1 MSNFTWVPFYMEYAD
16 KLLAYR
22 TSRPS
27 MIEKVVR
34 AYEQTGMSLPKL
46 DSTEVPSDMDPFT
59 VFGLFNKSMRDE
71 NRIALCKAIK
81 ELFSVSADVPSDFDG
96 IPVLNPLNA
105 TFYRFIGDLD
115 RGEHDVENLWSC
127 FAAALANADHPN
139 ENTNRDFIQA
149 YDAVKDLK
157 GNRWKLT
164 MGLYWIRPYFYL
176 SLDSRNRWFLT
187 GSGRMDDASADAIK
201 ALKGIPDGDAYLR
214 ICAQCNELISVGG
227 RYNSLAALS
236 FDAWN
241 TSEEVNQK
249 KKKDDQQSG
258 KNATD
263 AAQADPDQDVRPVH
277 YWLYAP
283 GENAAQWEDFYNQG
297 IMAIGWSESGDAR
310 NYASR
315 EEIRKL
321 LREKHASLSMINPSL
336 AVWQMLHDIK
346 VGDVIFAKQGRH
358 KIIGRGVV
366 TSDYDFVED
375 YPFEDYCHQRQVKWT
390 HKGEWAYPK
399 DNAPMKTLTDMTAYT
414 GIVDRLNDLFADES
428 DADMEQETA
437 EQEIS
442 YPAYTPDD
450 FLSDVFMSSED
461 YTTLVQL
468 LRKKKNVI
476 LQGAP
481 GVGKTYAAK
490 RLAYS
495 MIGVKDQERVAMV
508 QFHQSYS
515 YEDFIMG
522 FRPCSNGFELRQ
534 GAFYTFCKKAQDD
547 PDNEYFF
554 IIDEINRGNLS
565 KIFGELFMLIE
576 SDKRGGMGLQLL
588 YADERFSV
596 PANVLIIGMMNTA
609 DRSLAMMDYAL
620 RRRFAFFE
628 MVPGFTTEGFRNYQE
643 SLHSDRFNR
652 LIVCVKSLN
661 QAISEDESLGDG
673 FRIGHSYFCNLT
685 SETLTGSDLTGI
697 VRFELVPLLREYWFD
712 EPQKIKDWTARLE
725 SAVK

>member
-1 MSNFTWVPFYMEYAD
+1 MSDFTWVPFYMEFAD
-16 KLLAYR
+16 RLLTYR
-22 TSRPS
+22 ASRQS

-34 AYEQTGMSLPKL
+34 AYEQTGMNLPKL
-46 DSTEVPSDMDPFT
+46 DSTDVPTNMDPFT
-59 VFGLFNKSMRDE
+59 VFGLFNKSMKGE
-71 NRIALCKAIK
+71 NRIALCQAMK
-81 ELFSVSADVPSDFDG
+81 ELFSVSAAVPSDFDG

-105 TFYRFIGDLD
+105 TFYRFTGDPD
-115 RGEHDVENLWSC
+115 RGEHDVENLWAC
-127 FAAALANADHPN
+127 FAAALAYADHPDESTSRN
-139 ENTNRDFIQA
+139 FIQA

-164 MGLYWIRPYFYL
+164 MGLYWVRPSVYL

-187 GSGRMDDASADAIK
+187 GSGKLDDASADAIK
-201 ALKGIPDGDAYLR
+201 ALKEIPDGAAYLR
-214 ICAQCNELISVGG
+214 ICAQCDALIDAGG
-227 RYNSLAALS
+227 RYNSLATLS

-241 TSEEVNQK
+241 ISEEVNQK
-249 KKKDDQQSG
+249 QKQDALQSG

-263 AAQADPDQDVRPVH
+263 AAQADPDKDVRPVH

-283 GENAAQWEDFYNQG
+283 GENAAQWEDFFNQG
-297 IMAIGWSESGDAR
+297 IMALGWSASGDAR
-310 NYASR
+310 GFSSR
-315 EEIRKL
+315 EAIKDK
-321 LREKHASLSMINPSL
+321 LRESYGQGPMINPSL
-336 AVWQMLHDIK
+336 AVWQMLHDMK

-366 TSDYDFVED
+366 ISDYNFVED
-375 YPFEDYCHQRQVKWT
+375 YPIEDYCHQRQVKWT

-414 GIVDRLNDLFADES
+414 GIVDSLNDLFADES
-428 DADMEQETA
+428 GAEDEPETV
-437 EQEIS
+437 EPEIT
-442 YPAYTPDD
+442 YPAYTPED

-495 MIGVKDQERVAMV
+495 MMGVKDQERVAMV

-596 PANVLIIGMMNTA
+596 LANVLIIGMMNTA

-620 RRRFAFFE
+620 RRRFAFFD
-628 MVPGFTTEGFRNYQE
+628 MAPGFATEGFRSYQE
-643 SLHSDRFNR
+643 SLHSDRFDR
-652 LIVCVKSLN
+652 LIACVESLN

-673 FRIGHSYFCNLT
+673 FRIGHSSFCNLT
-685 SETLTGSDLTGI
+685 PETLTDSDLTGI

-712 EPQKIKDWTARLE
+712 EPQKVKDWTARLE

>member
-139 ENTNRDFIQA
+139 ENTNRNFIQA

-164 MGLYWIRPYFYL
+164 MGLYWIRPYVYL

>member
-1 MSNFTWVPFYMEYAD
+1 MSDFTWVPFYMEFAD

-22 TSRPS
+22 ASRPS

-34 AYEQTGMSLPKL
+34 AYEQTGMNLPKL
-46 DSTEVPSDMDPFT
+46 DSTEVPTDMDPFT
-59 VFGLFNKSMRDE
+59 VFGLFNKSMKGE
-71 NRIALCKAIK
+71 NRIALCKAMK
-81 ELFSVSADVPSDFDG
+81 ELFSVSAAVPSDFDG

-105 TFYRFIGDLD
+105 TFYRFTGDPD
-115 RGEHDVENLWSC
+115 RGEHDVENLWAC
-127 FAAALANADHPN
+127 FAAALAYADHPS
-139 ENTNRDFIQA
+139 ENTEKVFIQA

-164 MGLYWIRPYFYL
+164 MGLYWVRPSVYL

-187 GSGRMDDASADAIK
+187 GKGNVDNGLANAIRSFK
-201 ALKGIPDGDAYLR
+201 DIPDGFEYINLCIDFTRVLSHESKYTS
-214 ICAQCNELISVGG
+214 IVDYS
-227 RYNSLAALS
+227 YAAWTES
-236 FDAWN
+236 ERVN
-241 TSEEVNQK
+241 QQKKQSEEEVA
-249 KKKDDQQSG
+249 G
-258 KNATD
+258 VAL
-263 AAQADPDQDVRPVH
+263 ADQDVRPVH

-283 GENAAQWEDFYNQG
+283 GENAAQWEDFFNQG
-297 IMAIGWSESGDAR
+297 IMAIGWSETGDAR
-310 NYASR
+310 NYSSR

-321 LREKHASLSMINPSL
+321 LSEKHAPLPMINPSL
-336 AVWQMLHDIK
+336 AVWQMLHEMK

-375 YPFEDYCHQRQVKWT
+375 YPIEDYCHQRQVKWT

-414 GIVDRLNDLFADES
+414 GIVDSLNDLFADES
-428 DADMEQETA
+428 GTEDEPETV
-437 EQEIS
+437 EPEIT
-442 YPAYTPDD
+442 YPAYTPED
-450 FLSDVFMSSED
+450 FLSDVFMNSED

-495 MIGVKDQERVAMV
+495 MMGVKDQERVAMV

-515 YEDFIMG
+515 HEDFIMG

-534 GAFYTFCKKAQDD
+534 GVFYTFCKRAQDD

-628 MVPGFTTEGFRNYQE
+628 MVPGFATEGFRSYQE
-643 SLHSDRFNR
+643 SLHSDRFDR
-652 LIVCVKSLN
+652 LIACVESLN

-673 FRIGHSYFCNLT
+673 FRIGHSSFCSLVP
-685 SETLTGSDLTGI
+685 ETLTGSDLTGI

-712 EPQKIKDWTARLE
+712 EPQKVKDWTARLE

>member
-1 MSNFTWVPFYMEYAD
+1 MSDFTWVPFYMEFAD

-22 TSRPS
+22 ASRPS
-27 MIEKVVR
+27 MIEKILK
-34 AYEQTGMSLPKL
+34 AYEQTGMNLPKL
-46 DSTEVPSDMDPFT
+46 DSTKVPTDMDPFT
-59 VFGLFNKSMRDE
+59 VFGLFNKSMKDE

-81 ELFSVSADVPSDFDG
+81 DLFSVSAAVPLDFDG

-105 TFYRFIGDLD
+105 TFYRFTGDPD
-115 RGEHDVENLWSC
+115 RSEQDVENLWAC
-127 FAAALANADHPN
+127 FAAALAYADHPDEEARRN
-139 ENTNRDFIQA
+139 FVHA
-149 YDAVKDLK
+149 YDTVKDLK

-164 MGLYWIRPYFYL
+164 MGLYWVRPSAYL

-187 GSGRMDDASADAIK
+187 EVVKLDDAFADTIR
-201 ALKGIPDGDAYLR
+201 ALKEIPDGAAYLH
-214 ICAQCNELISVGG
+214 ICSQCNHLS
-227 RYNSLAALS
+227 AANGKYRNRAASALE
-236 FDAWN
+236 AWN
-241 TSEEVNQK
+241 VSEEVNQTQK
-249 KKKDDQQSG
+249 QAEQSSSQE
-258 KNATD
+258 
-263 AAQADPDQDVRPVH
+263 AAGAALADQDVRPAH
-277 YWLYAP
+277 YWLYSP
-283 GENAAQWEDFYNQG
+283 GENAAQWEDFFKQG
-297 IMAIGWSESGDAR
+297 IMALGWSATGDAR
-310 NYASR
+310 NFSSR
-315 EEIRKL
+315 EAIKDK
-321 LREKHASLSMINPSL
+321 LREAYGQGPMINPSL
-336 AVWQMLHDIK
+336 AVWQMLHDMK

-375 YPFEDYCHQRQVKWT
+375 YPIEDYCHQRQVKWT
-390 HKGEWAYPK
+390 HRGEWAYPK

-414 GIVDRLNDLFADES
+414 GIVDSLNDLFADES
-428 DADMEQETA
+428 GAEDESETV
-437 EQEIS
+437 EPEIT
-442 YPAYTPDD
+442 YPAYTPED

-495 MIGVKDQERVAMV
+495 MMGVKDQERVAMV

-628 MVPGFTTEGFRNYQE
+628 MAPGFATEGFRNYQE
-643 SLHSDRFNR
+643 SLHSDRFDR
-652 LIVCVKSLN
+652 LIACVESLN

-685 SETLTGSDLTGI
+685 PETPTGSALTGI

-712 EPQKIKDWTARLE
+712 EPQKVKDWTARLE

>member
-1 MSNFTWVPFYMEYAD
+1 
-16 KLLAYR
+16 
-22 TSRPS
+22 
-27 MIEKVVR
+27 
-34 AYEQTGMSLPKL
+34 
-46 DSTEVPSDMDPFT
+46 
-59 VFGLFNKSMRDE
+59 
-71 NRIALCKAIK
+71 
-81 ELFSVSADVPSDFDG
+81 
-96 IPVLNPLNA
+96 
-105 TFYRFIGDLD
+105 
-115 RGEHDVENLWSC
+115 
-127 FAAALANADHPN
+127 
-139 ENTNRDFIQA
+139 
-149 YDAVKDLK
+149 
-157 GNRWKLT
+157 
-164 MGLYWIRPYFYL
+164 
-176 SLDSRNRWFLT
+176 
-187 GSGRMDDASADAIK
+187 
-201 ALKGIPDGDAYLR
+201 
-214 ICAQCNELISVGG
+214 
-227 RYNSLAALS
+227 
-236 FDAWN
+236 
-241 TSEEVNQK
+241 
-249 KKKDDQQSG
+249 
-258 KNATD
+258 
-263 AAQADPDQDVRPVH
+263 
-277 YWLYAP
+277 
-283 GENAAQWEDFYNQG
+283 
-297 IMAIGWSESGDAR
+297 
-310 NYASR
+310 
-315 EEIRKL
+315 
-321 LREKHASLSMINPSL
+321 
-336 AVWQMLHDIK
+336 MLHEMK

-375 YPFEDYCHQRQVKWT
+375 YPIEDYCHQRQVKWT

-414 GIVDRLNDLFADES
+414 GIVDSLNDLFADES
-428 DADMEQETA
+428 GAEDEPETA
-437 EQEIS
+437 EPEIT
-442 YPAYTPDD
+442 YPAYTPED

-495 MIGVKDQERVAMV
+495 MMGVKDQERVAMV

-628 MVPGFTTEGFRNYQE
+628 MVPGFATEGFRSYQE
-643 SLHSDRFNR
+643 SLHSDRFDR
-652 LIVCVKSLN
+652 LIACVESLN

-673 FRIGHSYFCNLT
+673 FRIGHSSFCNLAP
-685 SETLTGSDLTGI
+685 ETLTESDLTGI

-712 EPQKIKDWTARLE
+712 EPQKVKDWTARLE

>member
-1 MSNFTWVPFYMEYAD
+1 MSDFTWVPFYTEFAD

-27 MIEKVVR
+27 MIEKVVK
-34 AYEQTGMSLPKL
+34 AYEQTGMNLPKL
-46 DSTEVPSDMDPFT
+46 DSIEVPTDMDPFT
-59 VFGLFNKSMRDE
+59 VFGLFNKSMKDE
-71 NRIALCKAIK
+71 NRIALCKAMK
-81 ELFSVSADVPSDFDG
+81 ELFSVGAAAPSDFDG

-105 TFYRFIGDLD
+105 TFYRFTGDPD
-115 RGEHDVENLWSC
+115 RGEHDVENLWVC
-127 FAAALANADHPN
+127 FAAAMAYADHSD
-139 ENTNRDFIQA
+139 ENTRQNFIQA

-164 MGLYWIRPYFYL
+164 MGLYWIRPHTYL

-187 GSGRMDDASADAIK
+187 GSGRQDDASADAIK
-201 ALKGIPDGDAYLR
+201 ALKEIPDGTAYLR
-214 ICAQCNELISVGG
+214 ICAQCVELIAAGG
-227 RYNSLAALS
+227 RYSSLAALS

-241 TSEEVNQK
+241 ISEEVNQK
-249 KKKDDQQSG
+249 QKQDAQQSG
-258 KNATD
+258 KNATG

-283 GENAAQWEDFYNQG
+283 GENAAQWEDFFNQG
-297 IMAIGWSESGDAR
+297 IMAIGWSETGDAR
-310 NYASR
+310 NYSSR
-315 EEIRKL
+315 EEIKKL
-321 LREKHASLSMINPSL
+321 LSEKHAPLPMINPSL
-336 AVWQMLHDIK
+336 AVWQMLHDMK

-375 YPFEDYCHQRQVKWT
+375 YPIEDYCHQRQVKWT

-414 GIVDRLNDLFADES
+414 GIVDSLNDLFADES
-428 DADMEQETA
+428 DAEDTPDTVEP
-437 EQEIS
+437 EIA
-442 YPAYTPDD
+442 YPAYTPED

-495 MIGVKDQERVAMV
+495 MMGVKDQERVAMV

-596 PANVLIIGMMNTA
+596 PVNVLIIGMMNTA

-620 RRRFAFFE
+620 RRRFAFFD
-628 MVPGFTTEGFRNYQE
+628 MAPGFATEGFRKYQE
-643 SLHSDRFNR
+643 SLHSDRFDR
-652 LIVCVKSLN
+652 LIACIESLN
-661 QAISEDESLGDG
+661 QVISEDESLGDG

-685 SETLTGSDLTGI
+685 PETLTGSDLTGI
-697 VRFELVPLLREYWFD
+697 VRFELAPLLREYWFD
-712 EPQKIKDWTARLE
+712 EPRKVKDWTARLE
-725 SAVK
+725 GAVK